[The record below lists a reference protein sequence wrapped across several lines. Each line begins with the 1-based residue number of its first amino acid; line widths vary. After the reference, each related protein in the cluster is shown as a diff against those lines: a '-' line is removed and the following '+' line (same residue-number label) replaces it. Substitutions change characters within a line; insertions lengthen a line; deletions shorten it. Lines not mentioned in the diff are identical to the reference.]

1 MIVFAEKEELT
12 FESEDGYRLYRPV
25 YMLKDGVEYFV
36 VNRLVAD
43 KDGSWGKYDVRRSN
57 DEIQRYKK
65 FLVNNDGKY
74 FKFNGSFDDPFA
86 MLDEMKELKH
96 TFTSDELLYYNSAN
110 DRIVD
115 FHGNRREASA
125 AFHYRIYDAYMVESL
140 ESALRKFSLER

>member
-1 MIVFAEKEELT
+1 MIIFLEKEELT

-43 KDGSWGKYDVRRSN
+43 RDVSWGKYDVKRSN
-57 DEIQRYKK
+57 DEIERYKK
-65 FLVNNDGKY
+65 FLEKNDGKY
-74 FKFNGSFDDPFA
+74 FKFNGSFDDLFE
-86 MLDEMKELKH
+86 MLNDMKEHKH
-96 TFTSDELLYYNSAN
+96 TFTSNELLYYNSAN

-125 AFHYRIYDAYMVESL
+125 AFHYRIYDTQMVERL
-140 ESALRKFSLER
+140 KSALRVMV